1 MQITLKDV
9 THIYLKGEPQ
19 EVRALNAINLT
30 LEGSGVVA
38 LIGGTGSG
46 KSTLVQT
53 LNGLIRPTSG
63 EVLIDGEDIAKK
75 RARLLPIRKRI
86 GLVFQYPE
94 HQLFEET
101 VYEDI
106 AFGPKNLKLTGEDV
120 KVRVREALS
129 LVGLDQEILSLSPF
143 HLSGGQQRRVAI
155 AGVLAMEPE
164 VLILDEPTAGLDP
177 RGRKD
182 ILGQIQELQREKGL
196 LVLFATHRME
206 EAATLSNRILV
217 MDRGELVLDGTPK
230 EIFTRVQRLREL
242 HLDVPPFTSLFHRLA
257 EKGYRVRQDILT
269 LREAREE
276 ILSLLGKG
284 SGE

>member
-19 EVRALNAINLT
+19 EVRALKAINLI

-63 EVLIDGEDIAKK
+63 EILIDGEDITIK

-106 AFGPKNLKLTGEDV
+106 AFGPKNLGLTGEDV
-120 KVRVREALS
+120 KERVREALS

-177 RGRKD
+177 RGRQD

-230 EIFTRVQRLREL
+230 EIFTKVQRLREL

-257 EKGYRVRQDILT
+257 EKGYPVRQDILT

-284 SGE
+284 